1 MCWLYTGSEE
11 SSRKEIDLTL
21 FNQVF
26 LSVFGEELFF
36 FFFFFKL
43 RYNVFHSRKCW
54 HGELQVRIDDNG
66 ITVVT
71 QEKNNQVEHEPK
83 IDAGMRKRSWRGMEM
98 LLGQTTPYILEIG

>member
-1 MCWLYTGSEE
+1 MCCLYTVSEK
-11 SSRKEIDLTL
+11 SSGKEIDLTL
-21 FNQVF
+21 FNQLF
-26 LSVFGEELFF
+26 LNVFGEELFF
-36 FFFFFKL
+36 FQL

-54 HGELQVRIDDNG
+54 RGELQVRIDDNG

-83 IDAGMRKRSWRGMEM
+83 IDAGMRERSWRGMEM